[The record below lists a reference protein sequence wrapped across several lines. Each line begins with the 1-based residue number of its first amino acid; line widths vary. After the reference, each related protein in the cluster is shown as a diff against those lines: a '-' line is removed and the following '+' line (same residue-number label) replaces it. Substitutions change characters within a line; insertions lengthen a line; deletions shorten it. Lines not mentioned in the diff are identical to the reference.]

1 MMDIR
6 QLFKIRSNT
15 LDPKPGNLLL
25 SEPTMSDY
33 HFGRSVVLLIDH
45 NDKEGTF
52 GVIMNKKLKVRL
64 NEIVD
69 GFDGFDELDVPVYL
83 GGPVATS
90 QIFFMHTLGALIPES
105 FPVMDGLYWGGDAEA
120 LDSLIATGVA
130 DPRQI
135 RFFLG
140 YSGWS
145 SGQLVSELSRNSW
158 VVGQTDSDTL
168 LGTPTDIMWSRY
180 VERMGNACRFWNHFP
195 KNIQDN

>member
-6 QLFKIRSNT
+6 QLFKIRSNI

-25 SEPTMSDY
+25 SEPTMSDH

-45 NDKEGTF
+45 NDEEGTF
-52 GVIMNKKLKVRL
+52 GVIMNKQLKVRL

-69 GFDGFDELDVPVYL
+69 GFDGLDELDVPVYL
-83 GGPVATS
+83 GGPVAS
-90 QIFFMHTLGALIPES
+90 NQILFMHTLGALIPES
-105 FPVMDGLYWGGDAEA
+105 FPIMDGLFWGGDAEV

-130 DPRQI
+130 DPKQI

-140 YSGWS
+140 YSGWA
-145 SGQLVSELSRNSW
+145 SGQLVSELNRNSW
-158 VVGQTDSDTL
+158 VVSKTDCETL
-168 LGTPTDIMWSRY
+168 LGTPIDLMWNRY
-180 VERMGNACRFWNHFP
+180 VERMGKAYRFWNHFP